1 MSDVKR
7 YEIDVYYNGLQTEED
22 DDGEWVK
29 YEDVEE
35 RIAELEAELEGHKRR
50 IGTLVDLNDR
60 AEARQQRLIEL
71 VEEARKLKV
80 VDREWETRA
89 ALELDILACWGV
101 PNGER

>member
-1 MSDVKR
+1 MSDFNTDDINDLILKD
-7 YEIDVYYNGLQTEED
+7 IAIEEC
-22 DDGEWVK
+22 K
-29 YEDVEE
+29 E